1 MRLKADGQ
9 AFEREFAKCFSDR
22 FHVQRLYTPSLGY
35 SGIRCPADYIVVG
48 SKFSYVELKETEKDR
63 FSIVSMQQMPYVL
76 EFYTHQQPEVDKSLF
91 QYWLVIHFIRQEVY
105 AVLSLEE
112 IVTLYQARKSYKV
125 SEGMEFIRLEDIGGL
140 F

>member
-48 SKFSYVELKETEKDR
+48 SRFSYVELKETEKDR
-63 FSIVSMQQMPYVL
+63 FSIVSIQQMPYVL
-76 EFYTHQQPEVDKSLF
+76 EFYDHQRPEVDKTLF
-91 QYWLVIHFIRQEVY
+91 QYWLLVHFIRQEVY
-105 AVLSLEE
+105 AVLGLED
-112 IVTLYQARKSYKV
+112 IVALYKARKSYKV
-125 SEGMEFIRLEDIGGL
+125 GESKEYNRLEDIGGL